1 LPSVLR
7 VKLREHIGSWARF
20 AICMSLIGGGHVL
33 GEARNLREQIVLEIL
48 GIDRH
53 QRSDGLT
60 VSCDEGGVLGIG
72 YVSDD
77 ATCIAL

>member
-1 LPSVLR
+1 
-7 VKLREHIGSWARF
+7 
-20 AICMSLIGGGHVL
+20 MSS
-33 GEARNLREQIVLEIL
+33 AKPWNLREQIVLEIL

-53 QRSDGLT
+53 QCSDGLT

-72 YVSDD
+72 DVSDD